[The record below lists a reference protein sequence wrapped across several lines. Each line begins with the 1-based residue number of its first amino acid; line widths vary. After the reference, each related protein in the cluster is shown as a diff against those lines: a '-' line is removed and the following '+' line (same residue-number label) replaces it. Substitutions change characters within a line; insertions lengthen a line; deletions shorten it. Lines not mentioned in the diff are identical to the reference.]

1 MTEPFQSTHASAALL
16 VAAAGCFIG
25 LGEECDRA
33 AGDRGQVVEHFYR
46 SAPRPMNPPHP
57 DWSTAFVNY
66 VGYWSHYDHPAR
78 QSTWPLPPLATCDAI
93 AAYALERELLLEDT
107 AELGDIFVRCN
118 GQKRFVRAGIVIAT
132 VCVGQH
138 MNTGRPYFDC
148 DVIEGNSNIDG
159 TVGGPHI
166 VRVARRLSM
175 PIGDRLIRWTL
186 LAERAGTDGI
196 ITLVTG
202 DDGQPRRAA

>member
-1 MTEPFQSTHASAALL
+1 MTEPFPSTRTSAAVL

-33 AGDRGQVVEHFYR
+33 DGDRGQVVEHFYR
-46 SAPRPMNPPHP
+46 SAPSPMIPPYP
-57 DWSTAFVNY
+57 DWSAAFVNY

-78 QSTWPLPPLATCDAI
+78 HSTWPLPPLASCDAL
-93 AAYALERELLLEDT
+93 ADYALHRDVLLDDIP
-107 AELGDIFVRCN
+107 ALGDIFVQCT

-186 LAERAGTDGI
+186 LAERAATDETI
-196 ITLVTG
+196 PLVTG
-202 DDGQPRRAA
+202 EHRQPRRAA